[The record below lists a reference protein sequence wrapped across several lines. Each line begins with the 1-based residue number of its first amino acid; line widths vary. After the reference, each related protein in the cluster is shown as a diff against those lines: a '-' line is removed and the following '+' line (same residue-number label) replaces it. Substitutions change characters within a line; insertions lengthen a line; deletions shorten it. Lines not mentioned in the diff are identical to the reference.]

1 MGRVNKVSN
10 PTEINASWI
19 PAGDDASWIYTLQSY
34 DWKGRP
40 LVTTMP
46 DGWTSDNTYGGGG
59 CAGGEGGTTCDEA
72 GPGRLQ
78 TRMAP
83 EQGTTGYT
91 YFDDGLPQTI
101 TDGRGAKTTLT
112 YNSRHLITNLTYD
125 TSQAPGV
132 ASTSNVSFGY
142 DNAGNRTS
150 MTDGLGS
157 MSYTYDQ
164 LSRLP
169 SATRTFSGVGT
180 YTLTYGGYNRA
191 GQLTS
196 FTNPWNAQV
205 GYTYDKAGRLT
216 NVTGSG
222 YAGVST
228 YASVLTYRAFGG
240 IKGLTYGN
248 GRALSVTYDNRLRPT
263 RWNFGTTQDYKYFY
277 DYFNEH
283 TGRVGYVQNMNDN
296 RLDRSYEYDNF
307 GRLAY
312 AHTGAEARAATGQ
325 GQWGTMDGPYS
336 LGFGYDVW
344 GNVTH
349 RVGWGGEVQGGT
361 AGQTSGIYYTYNS
374 SNRRTGFTYDA
385 AGNLTNDGVQ
395 QFTYDATGQQ
405 ANVSFSGYSMQQGYD
420 GNGLRVKKTENGSMT
435 YYLRSSVLGGQVVA
449 EIVGSG
455 TSWSWN
461 RGYVYSG
468 SGLLAVQSANSVSW
482 VHEDPITKS
491 KLITNSSGTV
501 VSSIELDSWG
511 ADAGAAWSSNSAFQ
525 PRKFTTYDRDGNGS
539 DEAMFR
545 RYNRA
550 HSRFDQPDPYS

>member
-1 MGRVNKVSN
+1 LEELTWSQTVDSTTNYAYNARDQITTITQQNDRVRTFN
-10 PTEINASWI
+10 
-19 PAGDDASWIYTLQSY
+19 Y
-34 DWKGRP
+34 DG
-40 LVTTMP
+40 L
-46 DGWTSDNTYGGGG
+46 
-59 CAGGEGGTTCDEA
+59 
-72 GPGRLQ
+72 GRLQ
-78 TRMAP
+78 SRITP
-83 EQGTTGYT
+83 EQGTTTYT

-101 TDGRGAKTTLT
+101 TDARGAKATFT
-112 YNSRHLITNLTYD
+112 YNARHLVTNVAYD
-125 TSQAPGV
+125 ISQAPGV
-132 ASTSNVSFGY
+132 AQTQNVSFSY
-142 DNAGNRTS
+142 DNAGNRTL
-150 MTDGLGS
+150 MTDGVGS
-157 MSYTYDQ
+157 MSYAYDQ
-164 LSRLP
+164 LSRLT
-169 SATRTFSGVGT
+169 SETRTFTNVGT
-180 YTLTYGGYNRA
+180 YTLTYGGYNLA

-205 GYTYDKAGRLT
+205 GYSYDKAGRLT
-216 NVTGSG
+216 GVTGSG

-228 YASVLTYRAFGG
+228 YASALTYRAFGG
-240 IKGLTYGN
+240 IKGMSYGN
-248 GRALSVTYDNRLRPT
+248 GRTLSVTYDNRLRPT

-307 GRLAY
+307 GRLAF

-349 RVGWGGEVQGGT
+349 RFGWGGEVQGGT
-361 AGQTSGIYYTYNS
+361 AGQSSDLYYTYNS
-374 SNRRTGFTYDA
+374 SNRQNGFVYDA

-501 VSSIELDSWG
+501 VSSIELDPWG

-525 PRKFTTYDRDGNGS
+525 PRKFTT
-539 DEAMFR
+539 
-545 RYNRA
+545 
-550 HSRFDQPDPYS
+550 